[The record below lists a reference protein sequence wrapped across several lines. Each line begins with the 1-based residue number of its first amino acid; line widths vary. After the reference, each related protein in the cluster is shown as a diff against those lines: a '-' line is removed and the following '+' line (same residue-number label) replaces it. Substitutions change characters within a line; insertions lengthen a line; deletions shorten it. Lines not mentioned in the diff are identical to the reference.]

1 MNHPKLTL
9 AALAVLGICGAARAQ
24 DAPLIEK
31 HIVIADAG
39 GPGHVRAFAFAG
51 TPELMH
57 NADWTRF
64 MSTELGDHGKVVKD
78 APYSAEAITET
89 TQVLGDGNRISKK
102 TATLLY
108 RDAAGRTR
116 QEQTAPGNSVF
127 INDPVSG
134 KHTVLNVEKK
144 TATVMPRLG
153 PLGALPPNF
162 HRDLQDRIQREVQG
176 SLRREIDVEKLKEL
190 GKSGELEKLKELAK
204 SGRAHI
210 IQQGDGHVI
219 TKSADGETTEIV
231 NEPGR
236 QIVIKRREVTKGDG
250 TKSVEENKEVRISV
264 VRAHEG
270 DESIAIAGLPLDLD
284 GVMAMRTGKQ
294 KGVTTSLGVK
304 DVAGVKA
311 EGTQTIVT
319 IPAGDIGNE
328 KPIQIISEKWFS
340 PELQAV
346 VYSRQS
352 DPRRGETIY
361 RLNNIRRVA
370 QPPELF
376 SVPAGYTIK
385 EPTVAIAPRPPAPP
399 AAPGPN
405 AAPVPP
411 APPAAPR

>member
-1 MNHPKLTL
+1 MKHPKLTL
-9 AALAVLGICGAARAQ
+9 AALAVVALCGGTSNAQ
-24 DAPLIEK
+24 NVVTLENDLLF
-31 HIVIADAG
+31 ADAG
-39 GPGHVRAFAFAG
+39 APGQVRAFAFAG
-51 TPELMH
+51 TPEMMH

-64 MSTELGDHGKVVKD
+64 MSMEMGDGGKVVKD

-89 TQVLGDGNRISKK
+89 TQVLGDGNRITKK
-102 TATLLY
+102 TAALLY

-153 PLGALPPNF
+153 ALGALPPSF
-162 HRDLQDRIQREVQG
+162 QRDLQENLQRELKG
-176 SLRREIDVEKLKEL
+176 NLRHEIDVEKI
-190 GKSGELEKLKELAK
+190 KELAK
-204 SGRAHI
+204 SGKARIVHKSTGEGQI
-210 IQQGDGHVI
+210 I
-219 TKSADGETTEIV
+219 TRSADGETTQII

-236 QIVIKRREVTKGDG
+236 QIVIKRREVDKGDG
-250 TKSVEENKEVRISV
+250 TKSVEENREVRISV

-270 DESIAIAGLPLDLD
+270 DEAIAIAGLPLDVD
-284 GVMAMRTGKQ
+284 GVIAMRAGKQ

-304 DVAGVKA
+304 EVGGVKA
-311 EGTQTIVT
+311 EGTQTIAT
-319 IPAGDIGNE
+319 IAAGEIGNE

-340 PELQAV
+340 PELQTV
-346 VYSRQS
+346 VYSRHS

-370 QPPELF
+370 QAAELF
-376 SVPAGYTIK
+376 AVPAGYTIR
-385 EPTVAIAPRPPAPP
+385 EPAVAIAPRPPAPP
-399 AAPGPN
+399 AAPN
-405 AAPVPP
+405 SNVAPTPP